1 MTSEEKL
8 NYQATLFE
16 NRLSKRYKHLKKW
29 AKRSNVFCYRL
40 YDKDIP
46 EIPLVVDF
54 YEDSETED
62 CYLQIALYERPYEKN
77 EDEEVL
83 WLEAMKFAAA
93 RSLLINPSNITF
105 KIRKKQKGENQY
117 EKNNDKSVIFTV
129 KEQGQ
134 LFKVNLSSYL
144 DTGLFFDHRPL
155 RLMVRSTC
163 QQKDVLNLFCY
174 TGSFSVYAAQGK
186 AKSVDSVDLS
196 KTYLA
201 WAEDNFKLNGF
212 DIKNSQEKYRFI
224 NSDVLLFLQETIKQ
238 KEKLYDIII
247 LDPPTFSNSKKTD
260 NLLDIN
266 RDWPKFVSLCLELL
280 KPHGVLYFST
290 NSRRL
295 NFSAEELYTMC
306 GKSVSVVDI
315 TDKTI
320 PEDFRNKKIHR
331 CWEIR
336 NNVQHY

>member
-1 MTSEEKL
+1 MTAEEKL
-8 NYQATLFE
+8 NYQTTLFE
-16 NRLSKRYKHLKKW
+16 NRLTKRFKHLKKW

-46 EIPLVVDF
+46 EIPLVVDV
-54 YEDSETED
+54 YEHSETEE
-62 CYLQIALYERPYEKN
+62 CFLQIALYERPYEKS
-77 EDEEVL
+77 EEEESQ
-83 WLEAMKFAAA
+83 WLESMKFAAA
-93 RSLLINPSNITF
+93 RSLLINPDNIIF
-105 KIRKKQKGENQY
+105 KVRRKQKGENQY
-117 EKNNDKSVIFTV
+117 EKNNDTSLTFTV

-134 LFKVNLSSYL
+134 IFKVNLSSYL

-155 RLMVRSTC
+155 RQMIRSSC

-201 WAEDNFKLNGF
+201 WAEENFKLNGF
-212 DIKNSQEKYRFI
+212 DLKNNQEKYRFI
-224 NSDVLLFLQETIKQ
+224 NKDVFTFLQESIDS
-238 KEKLYDIII
+238 KEKLYDIIV
-247 LDPPTFSNSKKTD
+247 LDPPTFSNSKKTE

-266 RDWPKFVSLCLELL
+266 KDWPKFVSLCLKLL
-280 KPHGVLYFST
+280 KPYGVLYFST

-295 NFSAEELYTMC
+295 NFSAEELYTVYEN
-306 GKSVSVVDI
+306 SVSIVDI

-331 CWEIR
+331 CWEIK